1 MKLTR
6 NVAGILQHLATVG
19 QNKETDFLKLWDDVQ
34 TLKAMLK
41 EAAEDQYSNNHR
53 DLFQEACALSRS
65 CGIEESLTAIEKRS
79 GSSDLFEYTKK
90 IHDNYYK

>member
-19 QNKETDFLKLWDDVQ
+19 QYKETDLLKLWDDVQ

-53 DLFQEACALSRS
+53 DLFQEASALCRS